1 MDPNPSTL
9 RPTDV
14 IGTAARCIMDRRYRS
29 VPVVDEEGR
38 YLGVFGVNCLL
49 RMVLPKAVI
58 IEQGLTSVPFVRE
71 TLGQLHAR
79 FKEKENQPISVCMNT
94 ELETVHPET
103 PLVETLLI
111 LYQNRA
117 SIPVVDENGL
127 LVGMIS
133 YWDVGGKILSAA
145 VE

>member
-14 IGTAARCIMDRRYRS
+14 IGTAARCIMDHRYRNL
-29 VPVVDEEGR
+29 PVVDEEGR

-49 RMVLPKAVI
+49 RLILPKAAI
-58 IEQGLTSVPFVRE
+58 IEQGLTTMPFVRE

-79 FKEKENQPISVCMNT
+79 FNENENQPISVCMNT
-94 ELETVHPET
+94 DIETVQPET

-111 LYQNRA
+111 LYRSRA
-117 SIPVVDENGL
+117 SIPVVEEGGKL
-127 LVGMIS
+127 AGMIS
-133 YWDVGGKILSAA
+133 YWDVGRKILSAP